1 MHQTFFAI
9 YENDPAF
16 WKTHNNAKVFLTK
29 LNNTVAEFI
38 QNNAGSTIY
47 GSIYDPLAKVS
58 SEDQIK
64 RTQENLNEIGELS
77 NRLTQIRERLEKIET
92 PLGDIPVN
100 FDEASFLFPLA
111 ISGTFLVCAFAY
123 VGSVRIR
130 KSIQDLYIVDLPQV
144 SGKIDTY
151 VDRIAPLWLDPKNLD
166 QHKSILLLFLFVPF
180 IIFVVASGL
189 VFYSWSLS
197 NMSKDL
203 PSNIIVYLPMYIST
217 LLSLD
222 PSDTQHLMD
231 RVTYNHFDWPVFI
244 SGPNQHPVVRN
255 LISGELVRANFW
267 GEESINILRTIEV
280 PLYTVLQN
288 LKGPF
293 GQLEILLLIVVLFA
307 EENDL
312 VFSISYFVLYI
323 LSFVLLIWSYK
334 IILCA
339 YVKYGNTTNTIYKH
353 FKNEVKKVFQ

>member
-1 MHQTFFAI
+1 MENFGQNFDLVAECMMEREINTLFNNYTMNFPKIVNPLFSIYSDSKQIEHLFNSLNLNADEFIHNQSYYVDAKSDLPPIVNFLASDYSSGKIYLIEGKDPASYALYKIFEEINLGQQLDDLHQTFFAI

-100 FDEASFLFPLA
+100 FDEASFLFLLA

-217 LLSLD
+217 YFHWIRL
-222 PSDTQHLMD
+222 TH
-231 RVTYNHFDWPVFI
+231 
-244 SGPNQHPVVRN
+244 
-255 LISGELVRANFW
+255 
-267 GEESINILRTIEV
+267 SI
-280 PLYTVLQN
+280 
-288 LKGPF
+288 
-293 GQLEILLLIVVLFA
+293 
-307 EENDL
+307 
-312 VFSISYFVLYI
+312 
-323 LSFVLLIWSYK
+323 
-334 IILCA
+334 
-339 YVKYGNTTNTIYKH
+339 
-353 FKNEVKKVFQ
+353 